1 MSNVSNINEYLDFS
15 SGGAT
20 VATALSIFMLICVLG
35 EALGGFRRGIFRQ
48 VLSAIA
54 MACAAVAAYT
64 VTKNFVDGA
73 MFEANFNFSLEE
85 GIAHL
90 MKLLDGTPIN
100 VPGEVWAFLGAIPP
114 ETAEYLAALPVGAIA
129 APFIFMLLFLII
141 SLVTK
146 LLYHIIKFVL
156 HLPKG
161 GSIQNRTLGAL
172 VGVAHGFVAAAI
184 FVLPFSA
191 AIDVCATGFAA
202 AAESGNSDS
211 AAIYEQYVEPISKSP
226 VFELVGA
233 AGGDAVIDSLS
244 KVKTDDGE
252 IDTRAELEFI
262 IKLAFKSAKGLEG
275 VDMKAPSALNKA
287 AIDDIVNALSS
298 SEYLATVS
306 SGLLS
311 TLANAMGEGDLTVNI
326 EEPFTNIVSATVEIF
341 KTSDK
346 SNIYGDLT
354 TIKNLY
360 YILADGEIL
369 TAMSEEGADI
379 TALISAKDEGGE
391 SIVDKFIAEVKKN
404 ERTAPL
410 ITALTEL
417 SLTILS
423 ENLPIG
429 SDAKE
434 IYTSVKSEFTEIIA
448 IKENDFESKDEYLNA
463 VSDSIVTSLDEHGIA
478 VDEATAD
485 KIAQHVS
492 DNYSGINELTDEQ
505 FNDILLSYYNYYVEE
520 IQ

>member
-1 MSNVSNINEYLDFS
+1 MV
-15 SGGAT
+15 
-20 VATALSIFMLICVLG
+20 
-35 EALGGFRRGIFRQ
+35 
-48 VLSAIA
+48 
-54 MACAAVAAYT
+54 
-64 VTKNFVDGA
+64 
-73 MFEANFNFSLEE
+73 
-85 GIAHL
+85 
-90 MKLLDGTPIN
+90 
-100 VPGEVWAFLGAIPP
+100 
-114 ETAEYLAALPVGAIA
+114 
-129 APFIFMLLFLII
+129 LFLIT
-141 SLVTK
+141 SLITK

-161 GSIQNRTLGAL
+161 GSIQNRTLAAL
-172 VGVAHGFVAAAI
+172 LGVVHGFVAAAI
-184 FVLPFSA
+184 FVLPFTA
-191 AIDVCATGFAA
+191 VIDVCDAGFAA
-202 AAESGNSDS
+202 ATESGNGES
-211 AAIYEQYVEPISKSP
+211 AAIYEQYVEPVSKSP

-233 AGGDAVIDSLS
+233 VGGDAVIDSLS
-244 KVKTDDGE
+244 RVKTDDGE
-252 IDTRAELEFI
+252 IETRAELELI

-275 VDMKAPSALNKA
+275 VDMKAPSAANKA

-311 TLANAMGEGDLTVNI
+311 TLANATGEGNLTVNM
-326 EEPFTNIVSATVEIF
+326 EEPFTNIVSAAVKIF

-346 SNIYGDLT
+346 SNVHGDLT

-360 YILADGEIL
+360 YILADGGIL

-379 TALISAKDEGGE
+379 TSLISQKDSSGE
-391 SIVDKFIAEVKKN
+391 SIVDKFITEVKKN

-429 SDAKE
+429 ADAKE
-434 IYTSVKSEFTEIIA
+434 IYTSVKSEFTEIIS
-448 IKENDFESKDEYLNA
+448 IKESDFGSKDEYLDA
-463 VSDSIVTSLDEHGIA
+463 VSDSIVGSLDEHGIT

-485 KIAQHVS
+485 KIALHVS
-492 DNYSGINELTDEQ
+492 DNYSDIEELTDEQ
-505 FNDILLSYYNYYVEE
+505 FNDILLSYYDYYVEE